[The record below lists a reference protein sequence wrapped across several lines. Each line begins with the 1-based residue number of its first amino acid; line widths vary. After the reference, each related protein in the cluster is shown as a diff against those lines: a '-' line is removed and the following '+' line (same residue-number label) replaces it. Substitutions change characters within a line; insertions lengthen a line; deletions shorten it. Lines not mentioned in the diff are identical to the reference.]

1 MNSLKSQCV
10 NSFVPNKNS
19 HNIEAE
25 KHSFKNPNQSAK
37 CISGF
42 AEEAVND
49 KKKKADFAY
58 ANVNSKIGSS
68 CSPSSL
74 LSHDIGISKKMN
86 YPSGEQRKEAQ
97 ILLENQQVVVNKIDM
112 IIISLPVTNAITRG
126 LWKQLKSYSSQ
137 VYVIND
143 GTSVRKV
150 GLYQNMSEKV
160 PEKSYSN

>member
-19 HNIEAE
+19 HNIKPE

-42 AEEAVND
+42 AEAVND

-68 CSPSSL
+68 CSPSCL

-137 VYVIND
+137 VYVIDD

-150 GLYQNMSEKV
+150 
-160 PEKSYSN
+160 

>member
-1 MNSLKSQCV
+1 MNFQKSQCE
-10 NSFVPNKNS
+10 NSLVPNKYS
-19 HNIEAE
+19 QNIEQPE
-25 KHSFKNPNQSAK
+25 KHSFKNPNQSTTK

-42 AEEAVND
+42 AEAVND
-49 KKKKADFAY
+49 KKKKTDFAY

-74 LSHDIGISKKMN
+74 LSHVIGISKKIN
-86 YPSGEQRKEAQ
+86 YSSDQQRKKAQ
-97 ILLENQQVVVNKIDM
+97 ILLENQQVVV
-112 IIISLPVTNAITRG
+112 SLPVTNAITRG